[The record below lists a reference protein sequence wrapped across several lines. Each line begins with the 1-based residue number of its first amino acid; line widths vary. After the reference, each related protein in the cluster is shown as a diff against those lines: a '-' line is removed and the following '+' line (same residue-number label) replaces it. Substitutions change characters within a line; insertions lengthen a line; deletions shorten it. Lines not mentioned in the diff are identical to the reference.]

1 LQPFFYVKKINT
13 TNKILL
19 RNVKLFCI
27 IYLEHCYLAPIL
39 IIKIKK
45 MKKVLL
51 TAAVALSTL
60 VASAQFMVV
69 TTYDG
74 DQEENADKITAN
86 LGVGYMVNDA
96 FTVGLAKGAVDAKGD
111 DTFDLWARYNI
122 AQVEGAYASLQMPTE
137 DGSENM
143 KIGLG
148 FAFNVWNGL
157 YVEPNYS
164 MPTSEDDNGNREGT
178 FNFGVSYRF

>member
-1 LQPFFYVKKINT
+1 
-13 TNKILL
+13 
-19 RNVKLFCI
+19 
-27 IYLEHCYLAPIL
+27 
-39 IIKIKK
+39 

-86 LGVGYMVNDA
+86 LGLGYMVNDA
-96 FTVGLAKGAVDAKGD
+96 FTVGLAKGAAVETISASN
-111 DTFDLWARYNI
+111 DTTSEDGFDIFVRYNI
-122 AQVEGAYASLQMPTE
+122 AQVEGAYASLQMPTT
-137 DGSENM
+137 DASDNM
-143 KIGLG
+143 QIGVG

-157 YVEPNYS
+157 YVEPNYT
-164 MPTSEDDNGNREGT
+164 MPTKADDEDKREGS
-178 FNFGVSYRF
+178 FNLGVSYRF